1 MRTPDAARARRRT
14 RLGGLLALFVI
25 ALALNALTPRHGPA
39 RHVPPPPPTRAAT
52 PGHV

>member
-1 MRTPDAARARRRT
+1 MRTPDAARARRRA

-25 ALALNALTPRHGPA
+25 ALALDALAQRHGPA